1 MQAARKLTPYESW
14 QEPLSVSNVKTAPR
28 TARKA
33 EPRLAKVTV
42 QALFCMAIVFGAM
55 ILLLVRYSDIAEQKV
70 HVYQMKA
77 EVRKMELT
85 RDELTASLD
94 KGMDLEAIE
103 KIAIEKLGMQYPAQT
118 QIVYIEKTSL
128 YTLKEPKNPVKSDA
142 AGTVQRWVRSIPWFD
157 KKQAMALN
165 AK

>member
-1 MQAARKLTPYESW
+1 MQAARKLTQYESW
-14 QEPLSVSNVKTAPR
+14 QEPINVSKVKT
-28 TARKA
+28 
-33 EPRLAKVTV
+33 EPRPVRRAQPKLTQVTL
-42 QALFCMAIVFGAM
+42 QAALCVAIVFGAM

-70 HVYQMKA
+70 DVYRMKA

-85 RDELTASLD
+85 RDELKASLD

-103 KIAIEKLGMQYPAQT
+103 KTALEKLGMQYPAQT

-128 YTLKEPKNPVKSDA
+128 YTLKEPKYPVKGDP
-142 AGTVQRWVRSIPWFD
+142 AGTVQRWVQAIPWFD
-157 KKQAMALN
+157 KKQAMAGN

>member
-1 MQAARKLTPYESW
+1 MQAARKLTQYESW
-14 QEPLSVSNVKTAPR
+14 QEPINVSKVKT
-28 TARKA
+28 
-33 EPRLAKVTV
+33 EPRPVRRAQPKLAQVTL
-42 QALFCMAIVFGAM
+42 QAVLCVAIVFGAM

-70 HVYQMKA
+70 DVYQMKA

-85 RDELTASLD
+85 RDELKASLD

-103 KIAIEKLGMQYPAQT
+103 KTALEKLGMQYPAQT

-128 YTLKEPKNPVKSDA
+128 YTLKEPKNPVKGDP
-142 AGTVQRWVRSIPWFD
+142 AGTVQRWVQSIPWFD
-157 KKQAMALN
+157 KKQAMAGN